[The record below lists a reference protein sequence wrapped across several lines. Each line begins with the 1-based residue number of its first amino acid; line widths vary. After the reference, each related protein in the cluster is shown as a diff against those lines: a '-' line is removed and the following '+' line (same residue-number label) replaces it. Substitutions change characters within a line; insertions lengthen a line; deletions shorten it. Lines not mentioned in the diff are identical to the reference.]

1 MARTKATARYRHKGM
16 VPRLY
21 RPRYPQVNAH
31 VESRVEDEEIETR
44 QEQEQEHLIATG
56 LTATAMNGIQAPPT
70 TPVTPRTPKT
80 VEKQRFVDPAYS
92 DNDGSLEST
101 CLRPEF
107 KMMTPRKRTS
117 SRAIRHDQ
125 VRRRLFD
132 ERPHSQPE
140 PEVQP
145 NDLNL
150 GLYHFYNYPA
160 SVTRSGKVYQRQF

>member
-21 RPRYPQVNAH
+21 RPRYPQA
-31 VESRVEDEEIETR
+31 SVEDEEIETR
-44 QEQEQEHLIATG
+44 QEREQDTG
-56 LTATAMNGIQAPPT
+56 LTASSSIPMNGIQAPPT
-70 TPVTPRTPKT
+70 TPVTPRTPKS

-140 PEVQP
+140 PEVRP
-145 NDLNL
+145 DDLDL
-150 GLYHFYNYPA
+150 ALYNFYNYPA